1 MITIDDELTSRL
13 KCMENEQNRLNEM
26 LAEVQELEGKIEN
39 IKTTMTAHNNEGA
52 ISAYNDKEIVSQKL
66 NITLASHSKTDGYV
80 VCLMFNPKSP
90 VEWSGNKW
98 QIHGKGKC
106 YSSSEQAS
114 QCLVALQKRWPGY
127 PFQILTRPAETK
139 SISL

>member
-13 KCMENEQNRLNEM
+13 QCMENEQNRLNEM
-26 LAEVQELEGKIEN
+26 LAEVQELDGKIKH
-39 IKTTMTAHNNEGA
+39 IKTTLSTP
-52 ISAYNDKEIVSQKL
+52 KEIPSKRVNSAL
-66 NITLASHSKTDGYV
+66 INPSKTDGYV

-90 VEWSGNKW
+90 VEWSGKKW

-114 QCLVALQKRWPGY
+114 QCLITLQKRWPGY
-127 PFQILTRPAETK
+127 PFQIIKRSMVT
-139 SISL
+139 